1 MTAVPANNNSLV
13 YRKIGRVFEGY
24 KELGKEGVGF
34 QEMVL
39 ISTLSRRAYR
49 KDK

>member
-39 ISTLSRRAYR
+39 IST
-49 KDK
+49 